1 MTEVLAG
8 APDEVVT
15 NAIVQMVSLTPFGH
29 TGNLALITLDNG
41 ADHNRP
47 STFGAASLTS
57 LSNAIDEAQKSDAVA
72 IAVTGKP
79 FIFAA
84 GADLSAMSFLKDK
97 SQAIAIG
104 DLGHDVF
111 LKLHESKKPTFAFIN
126 GLALGGGLEVGL
138 NCHYRTLASTAFTGL
153 PECFL
158 GLVPGWGGA
167 TLLPKLVGPEN
178 AVQVIIVN
186 ALNNN
191 TMMKSKDALS
201 LGVVDAVF
209 EPSDFLENSVKFA
222 ANVLNGKNKIE
233 RKDFSKDSAAFEKA
247 IATGKAAV
255 AKKYS
260 GAQIPSPLAALD
272 LIKAAQSNSVR
283 DGFAAE
289 TKVLADL
296 VMSDSLRASLYSFNL
311 IQKKRKKVEGAPKP
325 ALARKVT
332 KVGVVGAGLMA
343 SQLALLMLRNLKVPV
358 VITDIDQE
366 RVDKGL
372 SWIKSEIQKL
382 VDKKRLGSEAAT
394 RLLSNISGSVDK
406 KVFANCDF
414 VIEAIFEELALKQKL
429 FKELEAIITPECVLA
444 TNTSSLSVEA
454 MSEGLKNP
462 ERVVGFHFFNPVA
475 VMPLLEVARTT
486 KTDDATTATAINV
499 GKELKKTMVI
509 VKDAPAFVVN
519 RLLTRFMGEVTDAM
533 DEGTPYEVADAA
545 MAPLGFPMSSLELLG
560 LVGPGVALHVS
571 ETLNKNLGPRY
582 KVSPTMQRFVK
593 EGVKTFYVK
602 DANGLNIVNPA
613 ALAALEKGN
622 SASTA
627 DQVRK
632 RALEALATE
641 AKMMLDEGVVA
652 TPQEIDICMLLGSG
666 WPMHL
671 GGILPYLDREGIS
684 EAVCGVRFHPKSLN
698 NSEIV
703 LAMPPC
709 LIPSSNTTTFLYRC
723 AIVIKALGSGLTHL
737 GSMTVT
743 PTPSR

>member
-1 MTEVLAG
+1 MTEATMVG

-15 NAIVQMVSLTPFGH
+15 NAILRMVSLTPFGH
-29 TGNLALITLDNG
+29 NGELALITLDNG
-41 ADHNRP
+41 SDHTRP
-47 STFGAASLTS
+47 NTFGAASLQS
-57 LSNAIDEAQKSDAVA
+57 LSSAIDEATKSNAVA

-84 GADLSAMSFLKDK
+84 GADLSAMGFLTDK

-167 TLLPKLVGPEN
+167 TLLPKIIGPEN
-178 AVQVIIVN
+178 AVQVIISN

-201 LGVVDAVF
+201 LGVVDAVY
-209 EPSDFLENSVKFA
+209 EPADFLEKSVKFA
-222 ANVLNGKNKIE
+222 ADILSGKKKIE
-233 RKDFSKDSAAFEKA
+233 REDFSNDSGAYEKA

-255 AKKYS
+255 AKKYN
-260 GAQIPSPLAALD
+260 GAEIASPLAALE
-272 LIKAAQSNSVR
+272 LIKASQKNTVR

-296 VMSDSLRASLYSFNL
+296 VMSDPLRASLYSFNL

-325 ALARKVT
+325 ALARKIT

-358 VITDIDQE
+358 VITDLDQE
-366 RVDKGL
+366 RVDKGIA
-372 SWIKSEIQKL
+372 WIKNEIQKL
-382 VDKKRLGSEAAT
+382 VDKKRLSPEAAT
-394 RLLSNISGSVDK
+394 RLLGNISGSTNQA
-406 KVFANCDF
+406 VFANADF
-414 VIEAIFEELALKQKL
+414 VIEAIFEELSLKQKL
-429 FKELEAIITPECVLA
+429 FKDLEAIVTPECILA

-475 VMPLLEVARTT
+475 IMPLLEVARTT
-486 KTDDATTATAINV
+486 KTDDATVATAINI

-519 RLLTRFMGEVTDAM
+519 RLLTRFMGEVTDAI

-545 MAPLGFPMSSLELLG
+545 MTPLGFPMSSLELLG
-560 LVGPGVALHVS
+560 LVGPGVALHVA

-582 KVSPTMQRFVK
+582 KISPTMQRFVK

-602 DANGLNIVNPA
+602 GADGLNTVNPA
-613 ALAALEKGN
+613 AVSLLEKG
-622 SASTA
+622 SKASTA
-627 DQVRK
+627 EQVRR
-632 RALEALATE
+632 RALEAIATE
-641 AKMMLDEGVVA
+641 AKMMLDEGVIA

-684 EAVCGVRFHPKSLN
+684 EAVCGARFHPKGVASL
-698 NSEIV
+698 
-703 LAMPPC
+703 P
-709 LIPSSNTTTFLYRC
+709 
-723 AIVIKALGSGLTHL
+723 
-737 GSMTVT
+737 
-743 PTPSR
+743 

>member
-1 MTEVLAG
+1 MAEVLTG

-15 NAIVQMVSLTPFGH
+15 NAILRMVSLTPFGH
-29 TGNLALITLDNG
+29 TGELALITLDNG

-47 STFGAASLTS
+47 NTFGPASLNS
-57 LSNAIDEAQKSDAVA
+57 LSSAIDEAQKSDAVA

-84 GADLSAMSFLKDK
+84 GADLSGIGSVSDK
-97 SQAIAIG
+97 SVATAFG
-104 DLGHDVF
+104 DLGHEVF

-138 NCHYRTLASTAFTGL
+138 NAHYRTLASTAFIGL

-167 TLLPKLVGPEN
+167 TLLPKLIGPEN
-178 AVQVIIVN
+178 AVQVIILN

-191 TMMKSKDALS
+191 TMLKSKDALS
-201 LGVVDAVF
+201 LGVVDAVY
-209 EPSDFLENSVKFA
+209 EPADFLEHSVKFA
-222 ANVLNGKNKIE
+222 ADILSGKKKID
-233 RKDFSKDSAAFEKA
+233 RKDFSKDSAGFEKA

-260 GAQIPSPLAALD
+260 GAQIPSPLAALE
-272 LIKAAQSNSVR
+272 LIKAAQTNTVR
-283 DGFAAE
+283 DGYAAE

-296 VMSDSLRASLYSFNL
+296 VMSDGLRASLYSFNL

-325 ALARKVT
+325 ALARKIT

-358 VITDIDQE
+358 VITDLDQE

-372 SWIKSEIQKL
+372 AWIKNEIQKL
-382 VDKKRLGSEAAT
+382 VDKKRLNPEAAT
-394 RLLSNISGSVDK
+394 RLLGNISGSVDQ
-406 KVFANCDF
+406 KVFANADF
-414 VIEAIFEELALKQKL
+414 VLEAIFEELSLKQKL
-429 FKELEAIITPECVLA
+429 FKDLEAIITPECILA

-475 VMPLLEVARTT
+475 VMPLLEVARTS
-486 KTDDATTATAINV
+486 KTDDATVATAINI
-499 GKELKKTMVI
+499 GKDLKKTMVI

-533 DEGTPYEVADAA
+533 DEGTSYEVADAA
-545 MAPLGFPMSSLELLG
+545 MASLGFPMSSLELLG

-571 ETLNKNLGPRY
+571 QTLNKNLGARY

-593 EGVKTFYVK
+593 EGVRTFYIKNEQGV
-602 DANGLNIVNPA
+602 NTVNPA
-613 ALAALEKGN
+613 ALALLEKGEK
-622 SASTA
+622 ASTA
-627 DQVRK
+627 EQVRK
-632 RALEALATE
+632 RALEAIATE

-684 EAVCGVRFHPKSLN
+684 EAVCGARFHPKGVASL
-698 NSEIV
+698 
-703 LAMPPC
+703 P
-709 LIPSSNTTTFLYRC
+709 
-723 AIVIKALGSGLTHL
+723 
-737 GSMTVT
+737 
-743 PTPSR
+743 